1 MITENEAKE
10 LRDKIMAG
18 VKKAVEKVIAERKAK
33 DEEITIY
40 KDGKVVTIKA
50 RELK

>member
-1 MITENEAKE
+1 MKNENEFNE

-18 VKKAVEKVIAERKAK
+18 VEKAVEKLIAERKAK

-40 KDGKVVTIKA
+40 KDGKVVTMKA
-50 RELK
+50 RDLE